1 MVLFVVPSEERF
13 FVFRKCVIHDALANA
28 VHGLHDKMFVMNRSE
43 DFGGDFVSFEE
54 MVEVSACVI
63 FATFAVTFWI
73 YWRKIV
79 RVFGIFDV
87 NASI

>member
-1 MVLFVVPSEERF
+1 MVLFVVPSEKRF
-13 FVFRKCVIHDALANA
+13 FVFGKCVIHDALAD
-28 VHGLHDKMFVMNRSE
+28 VVYGLYDKMFVVNRSE
-43 DFGGDFVSFEE
+43 NFGGDFVSFEE
-54 MVEVSACVI
+54 MVEVGTRVV
-63 FATFAVTFWI
+63 FAAFTVTFWI